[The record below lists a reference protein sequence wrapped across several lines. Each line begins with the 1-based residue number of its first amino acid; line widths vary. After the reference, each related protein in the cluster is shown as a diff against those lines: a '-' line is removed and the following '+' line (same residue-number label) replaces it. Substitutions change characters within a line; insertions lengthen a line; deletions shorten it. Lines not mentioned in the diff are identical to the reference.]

1 VGGTH
6 AACPG
11 DFPGPVMIVRTLVVA
26 ALTCGLSLATR
37 PAAAQADL
45 ALVMAVDVSSSVNE
59 ERFSLQREGIAN
71 GLESNEILNA
81 IAGGP
86 HQTIELAIVEWSERQ
101 YVVVDW
107 TIIHRR
113 ADLDAVLHALR
124 NNPRPNAGFKTNVA
138 GGIVAAIALFD
149 SAPLLADRK
158 IIDVSGDGQQND
170 GNLAAEAARDAAI
183 AKDITVNGLP
193 ITSGDEPE
201 VDRWYKAHVVG
212 GDGAF
217 MVVANGHDGFSEA
230 LRKKLSLEVAGR
242 THQRWFAAIN

>member
-1 VGGTH
+1 M
-6 AACPG
+6 
-11 DFPGPVMIVRTLVVA
+11 MIARTLAAAIVA
-26 ALTCGLSLATR
+26 CGLFATAR

-71 GLESNEILNA
+71 GLESKEILNA

-107 TIIHRR
+107 TIIHGR

-124 NNPRPNAGFKTNVA
+124 TNPRPQVGFRTNVA
-138 GGIVAAIALFD
+138 GGIVKAIALFD

-170 GNLAAEAARDAAI
+170 GKLAAEEARDSAV
-183 AKDITVNGLP
+183 AKDITTNGLP

-217 MVVANGHDGFSEA
+217 MVVANGHDGFSDA
-230 LRKKLSLEVAGR
+230 MRKKLSLEVAGATLKR
-242 THQRWFAAIN
+242 RFVAIN